1 MWYLFLRLEN
11 FVVFK
16 TTHFLFDSYV
26 SRQRP
31 NDSASHEVLGVQQ
44 FKPLELAEQINLN
57 MNNAWGILMTLID
70 IFLKKEQGKYLIL
83 KDPNKVAL
91 PTCTFDIVCWFS
103 LYPIPVALVWLSCQ
117 SQLFYCKWEKF
128 ILCDFSAKR
137 YETLCNYQN
146 T

>member
-1 MWYLFLRLEN
+1 MCICVYNIVNIIVWFIVDWWLTWSLSLS
-11 FVVFK
+11 
-16 TTHFLFDSYV
+16 SYV

-83 KDPNKVAL
+83 KDPNKVDMLIYNNFAIGKFKEVQ
-91 PTCTFDIVCWFS
+91 TFPW
-103 LYPIPVALVWLSCQ
+103 
-117 SQLFYCKWEKF
+117 
-128 ILCDFSAKR
+128 
-137 YETLCNYQN
+137 
-146 T
+146 